1 MQLDAGGSAKGP
13 LKPTGQVDALMKR
26 PATPAPKPAPGQ
38 QFRDRIDQI
47 LPAVGRAGTSYPAEP
62 APPPAGSRT
71 ANEILGLPEHKD
83 QPDPLSYLKREQIT
97 PEGYASGLRSGT
109 LHPEQQQAYEA
120 QKAEDDRAER
130 EKVLGISTGAL
141 TTTPEMLKEA
151 VDQLTPKE
159 YNALSARQRAAV
171 DFNTMLATAVRK
183 DLNRQD
189 TKYANVGD
197 QQKATYEKSVEKMF
211 GENGSDLYAPE
222 TMAVLRQLKIK
233 DPTDDLDDYLN
244 LKVAI
249 TEDDLKNIGE
259 KPVSHAAPAFAQGPS
274 EGLDEDE
281 RKRLGL
287 QEDYI
292 SQTQQLQQALVKGK
306 QMLQSFQATA
316 ASERAEDLG
325 FLGGSSPLASRP
337 SLGFQPARFTESG
350 APADLNTYFRR
361 AFEDLTNEKNPDRA
375 KVLDALQVDLHPDE
389 LQAFMDYATTRA
401 RNSRQYGASMGED
414 PLGEYA
420 RPKEIRALLG
430 LDKKEG

>member
-1 MQLDAGGSAKGP
+1 MLLDGGGGSGRGP
-13 LKPTGQVDALMKR
+13 LKQEGPVEAAMKR
-26 PATPAPKPAPGQ
+26 PAAKAPAPKSPVSRFQQMQSDILGSGSSSSPKPAAA
-38 QFRDRIDQI
+38 
-47 LPAVGRAGTSYPAEP
+47 PASP
-62 APPPAGSRT
+62 RT
-71 ANEILGLPEHKD
+71 ANEILGVPAHVD
-83 QPDPLSYLKREQIT
+83 QPDPLSYLKREEIT
-97 PEGYASGLRSGT
+97 PEGYGSGLRAGT
-109 LHPEQQQAYEA
+109 LHPEQQKMFEA
-120 QKAEDDRAER
+120 KQAEDDRAER

-141 TTTPEMLKEA
+141 STTPDMLKEA
-151 VDQLTPKE
+151 VDRLTPEE

-171 DFNTMLATAVRK
+171 DFNTMLATAVKK
-183 DLNRQD
+183 DLRRQD
-189 TKYANVGD
+189 TKYADVGE
-197 QQKATYEKSVEKMF
+197 QQKATYDKSVEKMF

-222 TMAVLRQLKIK
+222 TMAVLRQLKIS

-249 TEDDLKNIGE
+249 TEDDLKNITE
-259 KPVSHAAPAFAQGPS
+259 KQPVPNYVIEGRAPQEDRGKLAVV
-274 EGLDEDE
+274 EGLVD
-281 RKRLGL
+281 K
-287 QEDYI
+287 
-292 SQTQQLQQALVKGK
+292 TQQLQESLAKGR

-337 SLGFQPARFTESG
+337 SLGYQPAKFTESG

-361 AFEDLTNEKNPDRA
+361 AFEDLSNEKNPDRE

-414 PLGEYA
+414 PSGEYA